1 MSPAGPPRGGLV
13 HGDGHVH
20 RAVCR
25 DSGSICVL
33 FRSEERVGM
42 PPPPQWLHERI
53 LTSLATGHNQI
64 PQRPD
69 RTHPRQP
76 GGEPAGLGV
85 GGGEPEALFA
95 DARDDQG
102 QGVRGD
108 CFDAKVNEGRQRGA
122 GSWKLSGGQPA
133 SCRRCRRRGI
143 NHFYFCQSGM
153 HRYVNITFR
162 RQRSV
167 GMLRVFFCSKAGLIE
182 FSMTMLCLRFGPGQQ
197 NDQMFRR

>member
-1 MSPAGPPRGGLV
+1 METATSIELFVEILDRYVYYFDQKNESVCHPP
-13 HGDGHVH
+13 
-20 RAVCR
+20 
-25 DSGSICVL
+25 S
-33 FRSEERVGM
+33 
-42 PPPPQWLHERI
+42 QWLHERI

-69 RTHPRQP
+69 RTHPRQS

-133 SCRRCRRRGI
+133 SRRRCRRRGI
-143 NHFYFCQSGM
+143 ILFYFCQSGM
-153 HRYVNITFR
+153 HRYVDITFR
-162 RQRSV
+162 RQRLV
-167 GMLRVFFCSKAGLIE
+167 GMLRFFLFKSRPDRIFDDNAL
-182 FSMTMLCLRFGPGQQ
+182 FALRAWTAE
-197 NDQMFRR
+197 

>member
-1 MSPAGPPRGGLV
+1 MGSASWNVSSGPSAWRTRAWRRPRPSSCLSRFWI
-13 HGDGHVH
+13 DM
-20 RAVCR
+20 CII
-25 DSGSICVL
+25 SI
-33 FRSEERVGM
+33 RRTSRYAT
-42 PPPPQWLHERI
+42 PPPQWLHERI

-143 NHFYFCQSGM
+143 TLFCFCQSGM
-153 HRYVNITFR
+153 HRYVDITFR
-162 RQRSV
+162 RQRPV
-167 GMLRVFFCSKAGLIE
+167 GMLRVFFVQSRPDRILDDNALIAIRAWTAE
-182 FSMTMLCLRFGPGQQ
+182 
-197 NDQMFRR
+197 

>member
-42 PPPPQWLHERI
+42 PPPPPQWLHERI

-143 NHFYFCQSGM
+143 ILFVSVKVECIVMSISPSVVSG
-153 HRYVNITFR
+153 R
-162 RQRSV
+162 
-167 GMLRVFFCSKAGLIE
+167 LACCVFFLFKAGLIE
-182 FSMTMLCLRFGPGQQ
+182 FSMTML
-197 NDQMFRR
+197 